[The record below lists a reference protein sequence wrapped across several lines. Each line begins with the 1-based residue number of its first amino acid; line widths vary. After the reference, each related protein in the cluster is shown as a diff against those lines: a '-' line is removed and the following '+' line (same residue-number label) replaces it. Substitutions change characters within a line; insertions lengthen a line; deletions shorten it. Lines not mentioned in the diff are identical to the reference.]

1 MGMEAWDP
9 AGGFTTPEPVRTCSR
24 IMRRNQSCASRAV
37 ALLVIGF
44 AACDGLGPEDVAGT
58 YTLQSINGDPLPWIY
73 YQVADVSIGI
83 TAGSMALNRDRTCS
97 EGQTIT
103 ETAAGVADHHV
114 STRECTY
121 TLNGDAI
128 TVTFPSDGGASVSGS
143 IVGSQLTLT
152 IGGRIFV
159 FRR

>member
-1 MGMEAWDP
+1 MCHR
-9 AGGFTTPEPVRTCSR
+9 VSL
-24 IMRRNQSCASRAV
+24 
-37 ALLVIGF
+37 ALLVLGF

-73 YQVADVSIGI
+73 YQVGDFGVGV

-103 ETAAGVADHHV
+103 ETVAGVADYNV

-128 TVTFPSDGGASVSGS
+128 TVRFPSDGGASVSGS